1 MIPLRLNNKKMNKEE
16 ISLEIQKICKEHHE
30 NKTAHLFC
38 ILLYD
43 INDGNVCRVIDD
55 KHYWKS
61 LNKISG
67 KTISVL
73 YLPTAYNDQGRDG
86 FNNSIEALFEIQ
98 NPEKKSNIIIFQVD
112 IEGIIT
118 EDYIYSIKENNFE
131 EIYLEISELLK
142 EIVASQQ
149 YITVENMGNYQELFD
164 LAINNVKTFRI
175 KSFFKRT
182 FPIAMNITGF
192 IAALK
197 SF

>member
-1 MIPLRLNNKKMNKEE
+1 LKE
-16 ISLEIQKICKEHHE
+16 LLLKI
-30 NKTAHLFC
+30 
-38 ILLYD
+38 
-43 INDGNVCRVIDD
+43 
-55 KHYWKS
+55 
-61 LNKISG
+61 
-67 KTISVL
+67 
-73 YLPTAYNDQGRDG
+73 
-86 FNNSIEALFEIQ
+86 
-98 NPEKKSNIIIFQVD
+98 
-112 IEGIIT
+112 
-118 EDYIYSIKENNFE
+118 IYTGIKENNFE

-192 IAALK
+192 IAALI

>member
-1 MIPLRLNNKKMNKEE
+1 
-16 ISLEIQKICKEHHE
+16 
-30 NKTAHLFC
+30 
-38 ILLYD
+38 
-43 INDGNVCRVIDD
+43 VIDD

-112 IEGIIT
+112 IEGTIT

-192 IAALK
+192 IAALI